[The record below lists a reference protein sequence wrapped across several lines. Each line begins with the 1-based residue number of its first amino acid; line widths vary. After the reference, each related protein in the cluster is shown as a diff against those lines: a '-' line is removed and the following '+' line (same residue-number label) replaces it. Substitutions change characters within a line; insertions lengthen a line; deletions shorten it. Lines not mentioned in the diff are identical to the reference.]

1 MGVKAI
7 KPSVSAL
14 FSAKRL
20 SMKGDRCMHGQPS
33 TSSLAGRT
41 SSFSPCKIYGF
52 VVYVNLASY
61 IVNFNL
67 FRPSIEFLVVDY

>member
-33 TSSLAGRT
+33 TSSLAGRPP
-41 SSFSPCKIYGF
+41 S
-52 VVYVNLASY
+52 VLAKFMALLY
-61 IVNFNL
+61 M
-67 FRPSIEFLVVDY
+67 